1 MTSRR
6 SPVGGIVLVLGSLL
20 AVGCTTQTSSLFE
33 AVLDSV
39 GSTGSAGAMG
49 DTAGDPATQDGEA
62 WWPNPDGYAMALPP
76 DWTAMNVDGP
86 TSETLIAIV
95 GDQLPGLGERIDGVL
110 ATTGSSLSMVAVGAS
125 TQSDVPP
132 CVIVLAQSTQGH
144 RARQVKTMVAEQ
156 IAALPGI
163 EALPTRIDETLPD
176 AEAVRFDYVV
186 NDPDLGALRVR
197 SYLFRFG
204 GQAYLVNFAA
214 PSATFGS
221 LEPVIADIVESLRFG
236 I

>member
-1 MTSRR
+1 MTSRT
-6 SPVGGIVLVLGSLL
+6 SPVSGVVLVLGSLL
-20 AVGCTTQTSSLFE
+20 AVGCTTQTSALFE
-33 AVLDSV
+33 AALDSV
-39 GSTGSAGAMG
+39 GSAGSVSAMV
-49 DTAGDPATQDGEA
+49 DAAGDPTSEDGEA
-62 WWPNPDGYAMALPP
+62 WWPHPAGYAMALPS
-76 DWTAMNVDGP
+76 DWTAVNVDGS
-86 TSETLIAIV
+86 TSATLIAIV
-95 GDQLPGLGERIDGVL
+95 GDQLPGLGERIDDVL
-110 ATTGSSLSMVAVGAS
+110 ATTGSSLSMVAAGTS
-125 TQSDVPP
+125 TQSGVPP

-144 RARQVKTMVAEQ
+144 RARQVKTLVAEQ

-163 EALPTRIDETLPD
+163 EGLPTRTDETLPD

-214 PSATFGS
+214 PAAAFGS
-221 LEPVIADIVESLRFG
+221 LEPVIADVIESLRFG

>member
-1 MTSRR
+1 MTSRT
-6 SPVGGIVLVLGSLL
+6 SPVSGVVLVLGSLL
-20 AVGCTTQTSSLFE
+20 AVGCTTQTSALFE
-33 AVLDSV
+33 AALDSV
-39 GSTGSAGAMG
+39 GSTGSVSAMV
-49 DTAGDPATQDGEA
+49 DAAGDPTTGVGEV
-62 WWPNPDGYAMALPP
+62 WWPNPDGYAMALPSG
-76 DWTAMNVDGP
+76 WTAVNVDGS
-86 TSETLIAIV
+86 TSATLIAIV
-95 GDQLPGLGERIDGVL
+95 GDELPGLGGRIDDVL
-110 ATTGSSLSMVAVGAS
+110 ATTGSSLSMVAVGTS
-125 TQSDVPP
+125 TQADVPP

-144 RARQVKTMVAEQ
+144 RARQVKTLVAEQ

-163 EALPTRIDETLPD
+163 EGLPTRTDETLPD

-214 PSATFGS
+214 PTAAFGG